1 MKQHLAIAVVLA
13 FLHPANSCEPSSP
26 PQNSPKTKTI
36 RVRIYGEINQPQIL
50 DLPRGSTLRDAIK
63 AGDGVTPGGANR
75 RIKVFQNKSVKSY
88 DLTKEAGPIL
98 AEDAYVSVPFLTSTS
113 LAESTAKES
122 VDISATKPV
131 PLEDLKILLQR
142 KVKGEW
148 VINRWRGK
156 ETLEVRMEAGRK
168 YRKFSISFISDNNQ
182 KPNTEHRPLYC
193 VTAFPRG
200 FGLAGDKQAEAVIQ
214 EIKEVC
220 QGQ

>member
-142 KVKGEW
+142 KVKGE
-148 VINRWRGK
+148 
-156 ETLEVRMEAGRK
+156 
-168 YRKFSISFISDNNQ
+168 
-182 KPNTEHRPLYC
+182 
-193 VTAFPRG
+193 
-200 FGLAGDKQAEAVIQ
+200 
-214 EIKEVC
+214 
-220 QGQ
+220 